1 MKNISIWE
9 KKWFTNYDFVVIGG
23 GIVGCF
29 TALEIAKEKKNS
41 KIAIIEKGII
51 PMGASTK
58 NAGFACFGSISEIEN
73 DRKKMPDLDLLSL
86 IELRVL
92 GLKKLRNVLGD
103 KNISFSNFGGYELF
117 FNKKK
122 IEDRVDKINSF
133 LEPLMGKNCFSLC
146 NNKIEDYGFKKD
158 IVAGLSI
165 NKHEGALDPGK
176 MIYTLKKKLGRSG
189 VDFYFSTQVESFEE
203 NTKGVFLKLKSKS
216 QTISIKTNKLA
227 VCTNAF
233 AKRWFNKES
242 ISPGRGLILITNR
255 IPKLKING
263 CFHYNKGYYYFRNI
277 DNRLLLG
284 GGRDIDIK
292 NETTYSF
299 GTNKK
304 IRQKLIDDLR
314 TFILPNSDLNI
325 ENEWSGIMGFGK
337 SKLPLIKRV
346 SENIS
351 LGVRLGGMGISIG
364 SIVGEKTAELVL
376 GK

>member
-1 MKNISIWE
+1 MN
-9 KKWFTNYDFVVIGG
+9 FF
-23 GIVGCF
+23 
-29 TALEIAKEKKNS
+29 
-41 KIAIIEKGII
+41 
-51 PMGASTK
+51 
-58 NAGFACFGSISEIEN
+58 
-73 DRKKMPDLDLLSL
+73 L
-86 IELRVL
+86 I
-92 GLKKLRNVLGD
+92 
-103 KNISFSNFGGYELF
+103 
-117 FNKKK
+117 KKK

-304 IRQKLIDDLR
+304 IRQKLIDDLK